1 MHFIT
6 IHSTHF
12 YSTVYRLN
20 PLKRTEHIQN
30 ATQKVLKEYSMNEK
44 VTCTC
49 DGATSNKKAY
59 EGERSECN
67 SHLFDNVLRHFLW
80 SNKSTAK
87 FKGTKN
93 GLTYEESQLICMH
106 MDFITDTCKSIYS
119 KSGKLFKS
127 FVEQFRPINTDY
139 SDFSLPQM
147 ICPTRWIGIADQMRY
162 LLKYGRLY
170 HRFQLAHNEM
180 SSGLMKHLLALQET
194 AWLVFLLEKAM
205 NLLTPSDKPTL
216 HLILLD
222 HSRSNEDNPQLTT
235 VYIIHSSR
243 SQSHYQSYQSNMS
256 LIMVCLQ

>member
-1 MHFIT
+1 
-6 IHSTHF
+6 
-12 YSTVYRLN
+12 
-20 PLKRTEHIQN
+20 
-30 ATQKVLKEYSMNEK
+30 
-44 VTCTC
+44 
-49 DGATSNKKAY
+49 
-59 EGERSECN
+59 
-67 SHLFDNVLRHFLW
+67 
-80 SNKSTAK
+80 
-87 FKGTKN
+87 
-93 GLTYEESQLICMH
+93 MH

-216 HLILLD
+216 HLILPIREAMKTILNSQPCTSFT
-222 HSRSNEDNPQLTT
+222 HPEAKA
-235 VYIIHSSR
+235 IIKAIN
-243 SQSHYQSYQSNMS
+243 Q
-256 LIMVCLQ
+256 I

>member
-1 MHFIT
+1 
-6 IHSTHF
+6 
-12 YSTVYRLN
+12 
-20 PLKRTEHIQN
+20 
-30 ATQKVLKEYSMNEK
+30 
-44 VTCTC
+44 
-49 DGATSNKKAY
+49 
-59 EGERSECN
+59 
-67 SHLFDNVLRHFLW
+67 
-80 SNKSTAK
+80 
-87 FKGTKN
+87 
-93 GLTYEESQLICMH
+93 MH

-139 SDFSLPQM
+139 SAFSLPQM

-180 SSGLMKHLLALQET
+180 SCGLMKHLLALQET

-222 HSRSNEDNPQLTT
+222 HSRSNENNPQLTT

-256 LIMVCLQ
+256 LIMVCLQERE

>member
-1 MHFIT
+1 MWRLFWRILFLVFSLLQFAQMLGVLWDQLFIFRSFFLVHFIT
-6 IHSTHF
+6 KHSSHF

-30 ATQKVLKEYSMNEK
+30 TTQKVLKEYSMNEK

-106 MDFITDTCKSIYS
+106 MDFITDNCKSI
-119 KSGKLFKS
+119 
-127 FVEQFRPINTDY
+127 
-139 SDFSLPQM
+139 
-147 ICPTRWIGIADQMRY
+147 
-162 LLKYGRLY
+162 
-170 HRFQLAHNEM
+170 
-180 SSGLMKHLLALQET
+180 
-194 AWLVFLLEKAM
+194 
-205 NLLTPSDKPTL
+205 
-216 HLILLD
+216 
-222 HSRSNEDNPQLTT
+222 
-235 VYIIHSSR
+235 
-243 SQSHYQSYQSNMS
+243 
-256 LIMVCLQ
+256 